1 MTTRSIDKKN
11 ARTGGGDDLPSESNT
26 SGEQKSPAHKEGGS
40 EWTRDVLDAIIR
52 EAKGGSVKH
61 QELFLKYRQHF
72 DAAHGDEDPT
82 EIVYEARF
90 IDDTAKDPEDL

>member
-1 MTTRSIDKKN
+1 MTIRSTDKKN
-11 ARTGGGDDLPSESNT
+11 THTGGEHDLPSKSKHTGKQT
-26 SGEQKSPAHKEGGS
+26 SPTHKKGGTD
-40 EWTRDVLDAIIR
+40 WTRDVLDAIIR

-72 DAAHGDEDPT
+72 NASDGDEDLT

-90 IDDTAKDPEDL
+90 VDDTTKDPEDI